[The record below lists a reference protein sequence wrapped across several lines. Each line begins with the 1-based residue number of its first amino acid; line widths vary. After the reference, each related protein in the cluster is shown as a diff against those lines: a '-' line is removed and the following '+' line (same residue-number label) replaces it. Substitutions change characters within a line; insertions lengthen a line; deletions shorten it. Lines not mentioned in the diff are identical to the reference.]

1 MNLVAGMQH
10 WCGVVPEAFAAA
22 FLQGPLVESDDESAD
37 EGAELG
43 APVDQTKV
51 WRRLARKRQKKAAHF
66 LTDKRSQWST
76 LLWSVLT
83 APVMTVHYKL
93 FKRGTWHSERPEVE
107 NQSAPAAASFR
118 SVASAASL
126 ELCDL
131 LLETADTV
139 QVPAWIPLVGLYGPV
154 LTWRAERLRTTRRC
168 LLTIL
173 GQLWRKLL
181 EPWGRYPWP
190 LAELPA
196 LSPELQ
202 QEKARQFFGERDCCL
217 DNFSLQL
224 KELIQNEETL
234 LGTECLEFLT
244 AVFDRVVPTSTFIER
259 AFARLSR
266 WCDRKGP
273 KPQLS
278 TLAAK
283 HTTYHFRNLT
293 NQWRAKCHKANLIP
307 KPRSGKARPTWSY
320 GARKG
325 KGLNGVHMFAK
336 ASGLNPKTGL
346 LTQWRFLGSG
356 DRKRYAQLAIAENVQ
371 AKAVRSLTD
380 AHRADAD
387 ALRGGFWDISA
398 PSGFPLA
405 KEVVTEG
412 LASLRQTAA
421 EFTSFS
427 RSLRPE
433 SPDSMDGAPLLRAP
447 LWPVCRPDSC
457 PHRLTPQV
465 FAYFQ
470 RLHAFFLEVIL
481 RKGPKPTALSE
492 EPLVLEFSSPTALPC
507 YVAVAYSTRK
517 KPIQAALLELKEL
530 DDDSA
535 PPDICQVL
543 ACEKSLDGHLTLK
556 SDVQVC
562 VDCATKAEDWR
573 ISVLGVGPVR
583 RLSHF
588 DIL

>member
-1 MNLVAGMQH
+1 MAPCMNLVAGMQH

-107 NQSAPAAASFR
+107 NQSAPVAASFR

-346 LTQWRFLGSG
+346 LTQWRLLGSG

-380 AHRADAD
+380 AHRAEAD

-412 LASLRQTAA
+412 LASVRQTAA

-447 LWPVCRPDSC
+447 LWPVRRPDSC

-517 KPIQAALLELKEL
+517 N
-530 DDDSA
+530 
-535 PPDICQVL
+535 
-543 ACEKSLDGHLTLK
+543 
-556 SDVQVC
+556 
-562 VDCATKAEDWR
+562 
-573 ISVLGVGPVR
+573 
-583 RLSHF
+583 LSRQRS
-588 DIL
+588 